1 MMELRIVTPQHAQKY
16 TVTWIDL
23 YTPDGNLIIQPNHT
37 PIILILAPGK
47 EVTFC
52 LKNGKKES
60 IMVSQGIIEVMRT
73 YATLLINK
81 IT

>member
-1 MMELRIVTPQHAQKY
+1 MELRVVTPQHIQKY
-16 TVTWIDL
+16 IVTWIDL
-23 YTPDGNLIIQPNHT
+23 NTPEGNLVIQPGHA
-37 PIILILAPGK
+37 PMVLLLSPGK

-60 IMVSQGIIEVMRT
+60 AMISQGIIEILRT
-73 YATLLINK
+73 HAILLINT